1 MKSVFLCT
9 VAALLTVSSLARAED
24 KAPLPDDASKL
35 TGKKGILWRSEVMTI
50 RTHCGTTQD
59 SALGMEFI
67 PAATVT
73 HEELD
78 DIVTERLK
86 KIAKLPKPATP
97 MDAKVQLW
105 LITPSK
111 TFAGGEGASS
121 ASGWLEVRLAD
132 GFADRTLKLTRS
144 LETVSGPDE
153 GTQRR
158 LERDSTV
165 YTYEWRKDKFV
176 LKSIPGSVIRWGQ
189 MEFAVPTGEVEFT
202 VKKEAK

>member
-1 MKSVFLCT
+1 MKSVFLFT
-9 VAALLTVSSLARAED
+9 AIAMLTVSSLVVAED
-24 KAPLPDDASKL
+24 KAPLPDDAAKL
-35 TGKKGILWRSEVMTI
+35 TGKKGIMWRSEVMKI
-50 RTHCGTTQD
+50 RTHSGTTEE

-67 PAATVT
+67 PAATIT

-97 MDAKVQLW
+97 LNAKVKLW

-111 TFAGGEGASS
+111 TIVGGEGATS
-121 ASGWLEVRLAD
+121 ASGWLEVRLAPGD
-132 GFADRTLKLTRS
+132 ADRTLKLTRS

-165 YTYEWRKDKFV
+165 YTYEWRKEKFV
-176 LKSIPGSVIRWGQ
+176 LKSIPASMIRWGQ
-189 MEFAVPTGEVEFT
+189 LEFAVPTGEVEFT
-202 VKKEAK
+202 MKKEAK